1 MTKPSAISMD
11 TMFLKNTFWT
21 VGRSPLYLTKTA
33 IRLKPREVMIRAVIS
48 LIVLFIKSGLQLKI
62 YNFILYPVNNFNK
75 NFFKNHGYSL
85 TYEWRDFRLFYV
97 NRDS

>member
-1 MTKPSAISMD
+1 MD

-33 IRLKPREVMIRAVIS
+33 IRLKPREEMIRAVIP

-62 YNFILYPVNNFNK
+62 
-75 NFFKNHGYSL
+75 
-85 TYEWRDFRLFYV
+85 
-97 NRDS
+97 